1 MKLEVLVLTNDFSTP
16 ASSVDVLSYATHR
29 PFYISP
35 KNHQEVHQSFFSSFT
50 RSASSLPT

>member
-29 PFYISP
+29 PFDISP
-35 KNHQEVHQSFFSSFT
+35 QNHQEVHQSFFSSFT